1 MERRR
6 NLDQEYLS
14 SVQSSSTTGSSS
26 STGTVTIEHTSEAAA
41 GFASLLRQRKIK
53 AGDKESARIVDVG
66 PGRSIVDALKRG
78 YYGNSRGAA
87 GSHLFRSRDDDDEAV
102 QGPDRLGWRTFLAA
116 VVLLLIG
123 VVLLVLGLRVYLR
136 SHSDAAHNGLEMI
149 ILGCLCKYRIA
160 LLLSVCL
167 LMAAF
172 YSVFAWDICG
182 DGDGRRALW
191 LAGLSVSAYTHL

>member
-14 SVQSSSTTGSSS
+14 SVRSSSTAGSSSSSS
-26 STGTVTIEHTSEAAA
+26 STGTVTMEHTSEAAA
-41 GFASLLRQRKIK
+41 GFANLLRQRKIK
-53 AGDKESARIVDVG
+53 EGDKESARIVDVG

-78 YYGNSRGAA
+78 YYGRSQG
-87 GSHLFRSRDDDDEAV
+87 GSHLFRRRDDDDEAV

-136 SHSDAAHNGLEMI
+136 STSDAAHNGLEMI
-149 ILGCLCKYRIA
+149 ILGCLCTCRPSPS
-160 LLLSVCL
+160 LSLSVCKL
-167 LMAAF
+167 
-172 YSVFAWDICG
+172 
-182 DGDGRRALW
+182 
-191 LAGLSVSAYTHL
+191 